1 VKGILS
7 ILAGFFCL
15 FFSAWNLLVI
25 YAFASMMPSDIQGWE
40 RLSII
45 MGKMLDPQDALLGTL
60 VLVAGVV
67 GGLTLIVVG
76 FKNVAA
82 ELGDKQISGRP
93 ADAQGDPSAGP
104 WSFPSEDKPS
114 QQIQVK
120 RDESIQ
126 KQEQPW
132 REPK

>member
-1 VKGILS
+1 
-7 ILAGFFCL
+7 
-15 FFSAWNLLVI
+15 
-25 YAFASMMPSDIQGWE
+25 MMPSHIQGWE

-45 MGKMLDPQDALLGTL
+45 IEKMLDRRRELLGTL
-60 VLVAGVV
+60 LFVAGVI

-93 ADAQGDPSAGP
+93 ADAQGDPGAGP

-126 KQEQPW
+126 KQEQSW
-132 REPK
+132 PKP